1 MVLICGIEL
10 GPVVV
15 AREPVQTPVV
25 HLPFA
30 FEKIKV
36 AVRCRRAVITNS
48 PFASNVSFGI
58 GKKIGRQDVS
68 LCRCVFNVTNVKYV
82 SR

>member
-1 MVLICGIEL
+1 
-10 GPVVV
+10 
-15 AREPVQTPVV
+15 
-25 HLPFA
+25 
-30 FEKIKV
+30 
-36 AVRCRRAVITNS
+36 VITNS